1 MGLDNSVSGDQTF
14 IDAWVNDGI
23 TQLLMDTACYVTS
36 ATLTPGA
43 TGQDFTLD
51 ASVLEI
57 VDIDSSNA
65 SVGYGMERLS
75 VGELRQLRRN
85 SGTAATSPT
94 LYYALAGQNLLM
106 FYPPPGSTD
115 VFTIYYVPVPTALSA
130 SADDP
135 ATASLGGIPTAF
147 HKAIEY
153 FALSEAADSND
164 DDSSEKGQ
172 KYFLLYQDQ
181 VKKIRRTLRRKGGSI
196 MPRARVGPRSAR
208 SNFRNINH
216 RNDTY

>member
-1 MGLDNSVSGDQTF
+1 
-14 IDAWVNDGI
+14 
-23 TQLLMDTACYVTS
+23 MDTGCYVTS

-57 VDIDSSNA
+57 IDIDSSSA
-65 SVGYGMERLS
+65 TVGYGMERLS

-85 SGTAATSPT
+85 SGTASTSPT
-94 LYYALAGQNLLM
+94 LFYALAGQNLLM
-106 FYPPPGSTD
+106 FYPPPGSADT
-115 VFTIYYVPVPTALSA
+115 FTIYYVPVPTALSA

-135 ATASLGGIPTAF
+135 STASLGGIPTAF

-164 DDSSEKGQ
+164 DASSTQGL
-172 KYFLLYQDQ
+172 KYYQLYQEQ

-196 MPRARVGPRSAR
+196 MPRARVGPRGPRGPSR
-208 SNFRNINH
+208 YINH
-216 RNDTY
+216 DNSVY